1 VPCSAAAAA
10 AAAGVGG
17 DAGDRVVATYAA
29 ASPVGGSRESL
40 PGAAATVLTPGE
52 CTCNNIGMDGGIVL
66 TASAANHYYT
76 HLPSSANQGYTHLQ
90 YQPITCRAPPHAT
103 TSTTTSTSAQPAP
116 SEPQHCIDA
125 TTLGTGQTCS
135 LLLRSGDRLSTPATN
150 KLESIV
156 KRVTVF

>member
-1 VPCSAAAAA
+1 VKKEGGGRGGGIVPGVPCSAAA

-66 TASAANHYYT
+66 TATAANHYYT
-76 HLPSSANQGYTHLQ
+76 HLPSSATCNHVDDYVNQ
-90 YQPITCRAPPHAT
+90 RT
-103 TSTTTSTSAQPAP
+103 TST
-116 SEPQHCIDA
+116 
-125 TTLGTGQTCS
+125 
-135 LLLRSGDRLSTPATN
+135 
-150 KLESIV
+150 V
-156 KRVTVF
+156 